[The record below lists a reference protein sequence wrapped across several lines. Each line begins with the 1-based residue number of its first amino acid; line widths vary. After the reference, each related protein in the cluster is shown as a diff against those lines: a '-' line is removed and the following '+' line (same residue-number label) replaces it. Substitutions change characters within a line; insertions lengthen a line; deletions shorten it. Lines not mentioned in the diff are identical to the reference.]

1 MQTHFEHSV
10 GELSE
15 RCKYNLKTKHDTKPV
30 IIQSER
36 LRDFLRKIL
45 TFSKLA
51 NNMKQTEHNQSA
63 VILIQM

>member
-1 MQTHFEHSV
+1 MQPYFEHSV

-15 RCKYNLKTKHDTKPV
+15 RYKYSFKTKHDTKPV
-30 IIQSER
+30 IIQSAR
-36 LRDFLRKIL
+36 LWDLLRKIL